1 MTTISV
7 ELDDALYERLAEQ
20 ARAQQLSVPDFLA
33 RLAKEWVEPRQ
44 LSDPA
49 AKAAEYLR
57 MYPTVFARL
66 AE

>member
-7 ELDDALYERLAEQ
+7 ELDDAVYERLAEQ
-20 ARAQQLSVPDFLA
+20 ARARQLSVPDFLA
-33 RLAKEWVEPRQ
+33 LLAEERVEPDR